1 MTMENGKSHDISV
14 PDAPD
19 ITGLSFRHFTGEKD
33 YPVIVEVLEGCKEAD
48 QFEQTTTVEGLAR
61 SFEHLVNCDPYTDM
75 LFVEMNGEVI
85 GYTQVQWQEE
95 SDGTRK
101 YDHFAL
107 LLPEWRGK
115 GIRRSML
122 LFNEQRARKIAS
134 EHPGN
139 QDFLRC
145 WADETEVHWISLL
158 LREHYTP
165 VQYYALMV
173 RPLTEPVPELPL
185 PEGIEIRPVT
195 PEHYWTIWRAAE
207 ETLQDQRGG
216 SDLTDEMLKEWMET
230 PTFNPGLWQVAWDT
244 NTSHI
249 AGVVLSSID
258 QEENRKYN
266 RKRAHLGPIG
276 VLRPY
281 RRKGLA
287 SALLARSLKALKDF
301 GMTEATLNVDSESPT
316 GAFRLYENVG
326 FSTVKRFATYQKPM
340 NYR

>member
-19 ITGLSFRHFTGEKD
+19 IIGLSFRHFAGEKD

-75 LFVEMNGEVI
+75 LFVEMNGYVL
-85 GYTQVQWQEE
+85 GYTQVQWREE
-95 SDGTRK
+95 PDGIRQ

-139 QDFLRC
+139 QDFFRS
-145 WADETEVHWISLL
+145 WADDTEVHWISLL

-173 RPLTEPVPELPL
+173 RPLSEPIPELPL
-185 PEGIEIRPVT
+185 PEGIEIRPVQ

-216 SDLTDEMLKEWMET
+216 SDLTDEILKEWMET

-244 NTSHI
+244 NTDHI

-258 QEENRKYN
+258 QEENRRYN

-276 VLRPY
+276 VRRPY

-287 SALLARSLKALKDF
+287 SALLAKSLKALKDF

-326 FSTVKRFATYQKPM
+326 FSTIKRFTTYQKPM
-340 NYR
+340 DYQ